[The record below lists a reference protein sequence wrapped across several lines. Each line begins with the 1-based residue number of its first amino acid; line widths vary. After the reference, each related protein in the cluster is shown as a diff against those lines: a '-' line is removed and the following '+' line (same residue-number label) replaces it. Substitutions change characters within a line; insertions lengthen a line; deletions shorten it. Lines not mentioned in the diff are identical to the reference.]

1 MLCRIPFGADEE
13 TKNEGYSVSGSITI
27 STLPAISMT
36 FAFAQAFVSTSNGEF
51 DVSAF
56 RTDVGALLGHV
67 AKVVCSGS
75 VRVASDGLFRSK
87 PLDSG
92 VCRWSIALA
101 SAREAEV
108 HSDRV
113 HGVGE
118 PLGWGGGEGGR

>member
-36 FAFAQAFVSTSNGEF
+36 FAFAQAFVSTSSGEF

-67 AKVVCSGS
+67 ATVVCSGS
-75 VRVASDGLFRSK
+75 VGVASGK

-118 PLGWGGGEGGR
+118 PLGWGGGERGR

>member
-36 FAFAQAFVSTSNGEF
+36 FAFAQAFVSTSSGEF

-87 PLDSG
+87 TARQRRVPMEYCVGLCQKSG
-92 VCRWSIALA
+92 SAL
-101 SAREAEV
+101 R
-108 HSDRV
+108 
-113 HGVGE
+113 
-118 PLGWGGGEGGR
+118 